1 MYAWAEALDA
11 ATRCEARFCL
21 DPHASEPLG
30 AALASAVARGA
41 SIAFAIGPEGG
52 LCPSEVALASQ
63 KGFVPSSLGPFVL
76 RTETVAAA
84 VLGAVRV
91 LSAR

>member
-1 MYAWAEALDA
+1 MLAYVVVDGLFFRD
-11 ATRCEARFCL
+11 ARFVL

-30 AALASAVARGA
+30 PLLYAASGA

-52 LCPSEVALASQ
+52 LAPAEITAARDRGWLAT
-63 KGFVPSSLGPFVL
+63 SLGKLVL

-84 VLGAVRV
+84 VLGAVMLATRP
-91 LSAR
+91 